1 MQRIQSAELPADP
14 LGPSDLSGVAA
25 SCRWEPLPPATPPA
39 PDRNSSEI
47 PQTVKEEIKC
57 VLQRGLSDIISKS
70 TSREDAPV
78 DECKMSTDSTKLSES
93 SKKLHVNDSTAKSL
107 AADKDISMSTD
118 SFKMTDMENALL
130 EEVMQLPPKSAVAG
144 EEDLSRVHLFFD
156 KEAASLLPLALRGRV
171 VHGAHFTW
179 TAVGGIQA
187 ITLLGPGVG
196 GALASATKPI
206 AALNGWLQVN
216 ISISPDLVYNFLFVY
231 LDIIHTYILHIAFF
245 HKAQFK

>member
-1 MQRIQSAELPADP
+1 MQRVQSAELSADP
-14 LGPSDLSGVAA
+14 QGPSDLSGVAA
-25 SCRWEPLPPATPPA
+25 SCRWESLPHVTPPA
-39 PDRNSSEI
+39 PERDSSEI

-78 DECKMSTDSTKLSES
+78 DECKMSTDSTKLES
-93 SKKLHVNDSTAKSL
+93 SKKLHVNDLTAKSL
-107 AADKDISMSTD
+107 AADKDTSMSTD

-130 EEVMQLPPKSAVAG
+130 EEVMQLPPKGVVAG
-144 EEDLSRVHLFFD
+144 EGDLSRVHLFFD

-179 TAVGGIQA
+179 TAVGGAQA
-187 ITLLGPGVG
+187 ITLLGSGVS
-196 GALASATKPI
+196 GALASAAKPI

-216 ISISPDLVYNFLFVY
+216 KPFRVIIFLYIRIWLIS
-231 LDIIHTYILHIAFF
+231 
-245 HKAQFK
+245 KASLCIP